1 MIKKDYTREELK
13 AKTYFE
19 LRDIAKK
26 KNVENVSYMS
36 EENLIE
42 SILTANSKSA
52 QEQIADLG
60 NAPAQEAAAVGGYTR
75 EDFQNMTIHSVRTI
89 VREVGITP
97 STKNKE
103 QLIEAYLE
111 LMQSGGVKE
120 GKPAQPK
127 TKRGRPAKSEVPNI
141 VKDVAAFV
149 PGGVKSEVE
158 SDIKVLESV
167 ADDGKIQQNGE
178 GAVKENVV
186 ESEERSG
193 ILEIL
198 DGYGFLRAE
207 NCECGEK
214 DVYVSGRIIKS
225 LGLRAGDYVV
235 GIARRNAENK
245 PPALTVVER
254 VNPEIKYDIIYQQDE
269 RGRDIPGTGEY
280 KAVGYVGDSGTN
292 LAGLRRRPHFDSLT
306 PIFPKERLRLEINT
320 AEKSVTRGDFAIRS
334 LDLIAPIGKGQRA
347 MIVSPPKAGK
357 TTLLK
362 KIANSITTN
371 HREVTLFVLLV
382 DERPEEVT
390 DMKRSIKGE
399 VIYST
404 FDEMPEHHCK
414 ASELLI
420 ERARRL
426 VELGKDV
433 VIMMDSLTRLAR
445 AYNLTIP
452 PTGRT
457 LSGGIDP
464 GALASPKKFFGA
476 ARNIENGGSLTI
488 IATALVDTGS
498 RMDDVIY
505 EEFKGTG
512 NMEITLDRK
521 LSERRIFPAI
531 DLNRSSTRREDLL
544 LSQKELEG
552 VWALRKMLSTGDLQD
567 TTDQLLNMMQKTKNN
582 EEFVESITNQVKV
595 LEKNG
600 YSIKNFSAKF

>member
-1 MIKKDYTREELK
+1 MAKKNYTKEELQ
-13 AKTYFE
+13 AKTVFQ

-26 KNVENVSYMS
+26 AGVEDASYLS
-36 EENLIE
+36 AEALVQRILQE
-42 SILTANSKSA
+42 S
-52 QEQIADLG
+52 QEDNKAKV
-60 NAPAQEAAAVGGYTR
+60 PEWAAGYTK
-75 EDFQNMTIHSVRTI
+75 EDFNNMTIHNL
-89 VREVGITP
+89 REFARELGINAPTR
-97 STKNKE
+97 KNKE
-103 QLIEAYLE
+103 EIINECYDFINNAE
-111 LMQSGGVKE
+111 HIVTPVS
-120 GKPAQPK
+120 
-127 TKRGRPAKSEVPNI
+127 KRGRPPKSGVMAVEVQDSAQFHYNLSDKSEEQTEKRVDDN
-141 VKDVAAFV
+141 KR
-149 PGGVKSEVE
+149 GGMT
-158 SDIKVLESV
+158 I
-167 ADDGKIQQNGE
+167 
-178 GAVKENVV
+178 
-186 ESEERSG
+186 EEMLKQEDCEMRSG
-193 ILEIL
+193 ILEML
-198 DGYGFLRAE
+198 EGYGFLRAE
-207 NCECGEK
+207 NCECSEK
-214 DVYVSGRIIKS
+214 DVYVSGKMIKNV
-225 LGLRAGDYVV
+225 GLRAGDFVV
-235 GIARRNAENK
+235 GVAKRNSDNK
-245 PPALTVVER
+245 PPALVAIER
-254 VNPEIKYDIIYQQDE
+254 VNPELKYEIVYQKDAN
-269 RGRDIPGTGEY
+269 GRDIPETGEY
-280 KAVGYVGDSGTN
+280 KSVGYVGDSGKDFGN
-292 LAGLRRRPHFDSLT
+292 LRSRPHFDNLT
-306 PIFPKERLRLEINT
+306 PIFPQERLRLEINT
-320 AEKSVTRGDFAIRS
+320 QEKNVTRSDFAIRS

-371 HREVTLFVLLV
+371 HEEVKLFVLLI

-404 FDEMPEHHCK
+404 FDEVPEHHCQ
-414 ASELLI
+414 ASEILI
-420 ERARRL
+420 ERAKRL
-426 VELGKDV
+426 VELGQDV

-544 LSQKELEG
+544 LTQKELEG
-552 VWALRKMLSTGDLQD
+552 VWALRKLLSNGDSQE
-567 TTDQLLNMMQKTKNN
+567 TTDQLLTMMQKTKNN
-582 EEFVESITNQVKV
+582 EEFIESIINQVKV
-595 LEKNG
+595 FEKNG
-600 YSIKNFSAKF
+600 YTLRGL

>member
-1 MIKKDYTREELK
+1 MAQNEFTLEELK
-13 AKTYFE
+13 AKTYFQ

-26 KNVENVSYMS
+26 KGIDNATFLTQDQ
-36 EENLIE
+36 LIE
-42 SILTANSKSA
+42 SLLQLDVAADKTDVAESEKTARS
-52 QEQIADLG
+52 LG
-60 NAPAQEAAAVGGYTR
+60 ETEGYTR
-75 EDFQNMTIHSVRTI
+75 EDFEKMTIHSVRSI

-97 STKNKE
+97 SVRRKE
-103 QLIEAYLE
+103 ELIEDYLK
-111 LMQSGGVKE
+111 LMEERAKNGGVVAEVK
-120 GKPAQPK
+120 PK
-127 TKRGRPAKSEVPNI
+127 TKRGRPAKSEVPNL
-141 VKDVAAFV
+141 VKDVAA
-149 PGGVKSEVE
+149 SSDNTSYNSNQE
-158 SDIKVLESV
+158 SDQDNKTNQDAL
-167 ADDGKIQQNGE
+167 
-178 GAVKENVV
+178 VKEA
-186 ESEERSG
+186 ESESRSG
-193 ILEIL
+193 ILELL

-207 NCECGEK
+207 NCECGDK
-214 DVYVSGRIIKS
+214 DVYVSGRIIKAM
-225 LGLRAGDYVV
+225 GLRAGDYVV
-235 GIARRNAENK
+235 GIAKRNADNK

-254 VNPEIKYDIIYQQDE
+254 VNPEIKYEIIYQKDE
-269 RGRDIPGTGEY
+269 RGRDIHGTGEY
-280 KAVGYVGDSGTN
+280 KAVGFVGDSGKD
-292 LAGLRRRPHFDSLT
+292 LSKLRQRPHFDALT

-320 AEKSVTRGDFAIRS
+320 AERSVTRGDFAIRS

-371 HREVTLFVLLV
+371 HKEVTLFVLLV

-390 DMKRSIKGE
+390 DMKRSINGE

-414 ASELLI
+414 AAELLI

-544 LSQKELEG
+544 LTQKELEG
-552 VWALRKMLSTGDLQD
+552 VWALRKMLSTGDSQD

-582 EEFVESITNQVKV
+582 EEFVESVTTQVKV

-600 YSIKNFSAKF
+600 YSIKNLSSKI

>member
-1 MIKKDYTREELK
+1 MAKKNYTIEELK
-13 AKTYFE
+13 AKTIFQ

-26 KNVENVSYMS
+26 KGVDNASYLS
-36 EENLIE
+36 EEALIKRIMGDE
-42 SILTANSKSA
+42 
-52 QEQIADLG
+52 QEDNRGKLPDWAS
-60 NAPAQEAAAVGGYTR
+60 GYTK
-75 EDFQNMTIHSVRTI
+75 EDFNNMTIHNLREFAREIGIKSPTTKKKEEIINECYDLINNEEHI
-89 VREVGITP
+89 VTP
-97 STKNKE
+97 VS
-103 QLIEAYLE
+103 
-111 LMQSGGVKE
+111 
-120 GKPAQPK
+120 
-127 TKRGRPAKSEVPNI
+127 KRGRPPKSAIPPLEVNDPTNQLHYNFAENKI
-141 VKDVAAFV
+141 DEQKE
-149 PGGVKSEVE
+149 KQ
-158 SDIKVLESV
+158 SDEKKGNMSIEDMLKQE
-167 ADDGKIQQNGE
+167 DCE
-178 GAVKENVV
+178 M
-186 ESEERSG
+186 RSG
-193 ILEIL
+193 ILEML

-207 NCECGEK
+207 NCECSEK
-214 DVYVSGRIIKS
+214 DVYVSGRLIKNI
-225 LGLRAGDYVV
+225 GLRAGDFVV
-235 GIARRNAENK
+235 GVAKRNSDNK
-245 PPALTVVER
+245 PPALVAIER
-254 VNPEIKYDIIYQQDE
+254 VNPEIEYKIVYQKDE
-269 RGRDIPGTGEY
+269 KGRDIAGTGEY
-280 KAVGYVGDSGTN
+280 KSVGYVGDSGKDYSE
-292 LAGLRRRPHFDSLT
+292 LRKRPHFDNLT
-306 PIFPKERLRLEINT
+306 PVFPQERLRLEINT
-320 AEKSVTRGDFAIRS
+320 QEKNVTRSDFAIRS

-371 HREVTLFVLLV
+371 HSEVKLFVLLV

-404 FDEMPEHHCK
+404 FDEMPEHHCQ
-414 ASELLI
+414 ASEILI
-420 ERARRL
+420 ERAKRL
-426 VELGKDV
+426 VELGQDV

-544 LSQKELEG
+544 LTQKEIEG
-552 VWALRKMLSTGDLQD
+552 VWALRKMLSSGDPQE

-582 EEFVESITNQVKV
+582 EEFIESIINQVKV

-600 YSIKNFSAKF
+600 YTIRGL